1 MAPPKQK
8 PRQQDGASLRPREG
22 QLASANNFSLSFDCV
37 LAMAGGHSHTRNPSN
52 ACEALANCGKH
63 EIGL

>member
-22 QLASANNFSLSFDCV
+22 QLASANDSSLSFDCV
-37 LAMAGGHSHTRNPSN
+37 LAKAGKQVP
-52 ACEALANCGKH
+52 
-63 EIGL
+63 